1 MRFRRTALLLLIF
14 PGLFPEQVSSQDRD
28 GFTISG
34 RVLASG
40 TREPVYGATVGLWL
54 ADTVDPAIRTLT
66 DLDGRFRLEVPD
78 TPSEFE
84 QVLEAHIRPATPD
97 SPDSLSRRIALKQ
110 TSPGSWRTAVV
121 GPGTYELSL
130 RVRAAARYPTAV
142 LVTNPF

>member
-66 DLDGRFRLEVPD
+66 DLDGRFRLE
-78 TPSEFE
+78 
-84 QVLEAHIRPATPD
+84 AHIRPATPD